1 MPRLYQLSITEKPWN
16 RFKNEKSSSIK
27 EPKVLLMK
35 LLPYKDNEE
44 VQKIIDI
51 LEKSIYS
58 SQKLEY
64 DKKVLKEI
72 LKKYEID

>member
-1 MPRLYQLSITEKPWN
+1 MMLKPLN

-27 EPKVLLMK
+27 DPKTLLMK
-35 LLPYKDNEE
+35 LLPYRSDEE

-51 LEKSIYS
+51 LESSIYS

-72 LKKYEID
+72 LKKYEIS